1 MPHDT
6 CSEVLRGACTLTLG
20 GLFYYGV
27 YLILGRE

>member
-1 MPHDT
+1 
-6 CSEVLRGACTLTLG
+6 VLRGACTLTLG